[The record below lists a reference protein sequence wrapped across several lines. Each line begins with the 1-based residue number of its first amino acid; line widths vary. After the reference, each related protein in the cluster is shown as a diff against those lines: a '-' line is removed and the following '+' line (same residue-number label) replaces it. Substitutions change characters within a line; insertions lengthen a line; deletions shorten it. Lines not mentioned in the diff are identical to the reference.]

1 MHPRL
6 RMALDH
12 VDHSRL
18 ELLAALDTV
27 PVEHQA
33 VRPAPDSWSAAEVLE
48 HLARVERG
56 LVKLA
61 EMKLAEF
68 RAMSPVPA
76 EATELPAFDLAKFTL
91 VEARTTRLDAPERVC
106 PTGTMSAPEGRTAI
120 LEVRRAFLEQLSSG
134 DGLPLSQVVHPHPFL
149 GPLDLYEWVY
159 LIGSHEVRHA
169 RQLREIA
176 AHFATAVS

>member
-12 VDHSRL
+12 VDHARL

-27 PVEHQA
+27 PVEQQA
-33 VRPAPDSWSAAEVLE
+33 ARPAPDAWSAAEVLE

-56 LVKLA
+56 LVRLTHVKV
-61 EMKLAEF
+61 AEF
-68 RAMSPVPA
+68 RELSPVPA
-76 EATELPAFDLAKFTL
+76 EDAELPAFDLVKFTR
-91 VEARTTRLDAPERVC
+91 VEDRAMRLAAPERVC
-106 PTGTMSAPEGRTAI
+106 PTGTMSASEGRTAI
-120 LEVRRAFLEQLSSG
+120 LEVRRAFVEQLAGG
-134 DGLPLSQVVHPHPFL
+134 DGLPLSRIVHPHPFL

-159 LIGSHEVRHA
+159 LIGSHELRHA

-176 AHFATAVS
+176 AHFSVAVC